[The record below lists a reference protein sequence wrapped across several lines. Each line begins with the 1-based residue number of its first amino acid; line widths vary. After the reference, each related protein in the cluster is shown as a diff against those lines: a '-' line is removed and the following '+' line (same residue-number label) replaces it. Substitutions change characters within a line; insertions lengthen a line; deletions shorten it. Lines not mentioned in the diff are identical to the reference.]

1 MESLLVNVSKYAS
14 SHQTS
19 PIENFITEA
28 FAWLLRNDS
37 AVRDA
42 MATFV
47 HMKGKEQGLHLPLI
61 DNSNYLDTQVNFG
74 GKYPDMLWYSEDQTF
89 CIVFE
94 HKVWSEL
101 HEGQLDNYRKYAEE
115 KLGKAYVLVLI
126 TAHTGQHRQNPDLA
140 LCWYQIAG
148 QIEKISSGDEK
159 DKWIRDEFI
168 NLLKSNGLINMSP
181 INPLSISYYNDAKK
195 LDKQLFDIAQRTA
208 NDEWPIQKLDD
219 DISYNRP
226 ALQRKVGVNERYGK
240 YDAWGRIGLEFNN
253 VAKEYEE
260 GGWSPGIFCG
270 FLIEGEDHGMNGLMP
285 NEPLAVLIMD
295 IDKPLHAVIETSA
308 HYKTLV
314 SGLTP
319 PMGWYLSDRITEN
332 KNENPW
338 HPLVFYRTLSDFIG
352 NAVTLEQQSETFF
365 KQMSELQQV
374 LLNCDSFV
382 LFCKEMHLRHEEN
395 V

>member
-1 MESLLVNVSKYAS
+1 M
-14 SHQTS
+14 
-19 PIENFITEA
+19 
-28 FAWLLRNDS
+28 
-37 AVRDA
+37 
-42 MATFV
+42 
-47 HMKGKEQGLHLPLI
+47 
-61 DNSNYLDTQVNFG
+61 
-74 GKYPDMLWYSEDQTF
+74 
-89 CIVFE
+89 
-94 HKVWSEL
+94 
-101 HEGQLDNYRKYAEE
+101 
-115 KLGKAYVLVLI
+115 
-126 TAHTGQHRQNPDLA
+126 
-140 LCWYQIAG
+140 
-148 QIEKISSGDEK
+148 
-159 DKWIRDEFI
+159 
-168 NLLKSNGLINMSP
+168 
-181 INPLSISYYNDAKK
+181 
-195 LDKQLFDIAQRTA
+195 
-208 NDEWPIQKLDD
+208 
-219 DISYNRP
+219 
-226 ALQRKVGVNERYGK
+226 QRKVGVNERYGK

>member
-42 MATFV
+42 IATFL
-47 HMKGKEQGLHLPLI
+47 HIKGKEQGRHLPLI
-61 DNSNYLDTQVNFG
+61 GNSSYLNTQVNFG
-74 GKYPDMLWYSEDQTF
+74 GKYPDMFWESEDQTF
-89 CIVFE
+89 SIVFE
-94 HKVWSEL
+94 HKIWSEL
-101 HEGQLDNYRKYAEE
+101 HDGQLDNYRKYAEE
-115 KLGKAYVLVLI
+115 NLGEAFVIVLI

-140 LCWYQIAG
+140 LCWYQISEE
-148 QIEKISSGDEK
+148 IEKVSSGDEK

-168 NLLKSNGLINMSP
+168 NLLKNNGLINMSP

-195 LDKQLFDIAQRTA
+195 LDQQLYDIAQRTA
-208 NDEWPIQKLDD
+208 NKEWPIQKLDS

-226 ALQRKVGVNERYGK
+226 ALQRKVGVAERYGK

-253 VAKEYEE
+253 VTQEYEE
-260 GGWSPGIFCG
+260 GGWNPGVFCG
-270 FLIEGEDHGMNGLMP
+270 FLIEGEDHDMNDLMP
-285 NEPLAVLIMD
+285 NEPLAVLILD
-295 IDKPLHAVIETSA
+295 IDKPLHAVMKTSA
-308 HYKTLV
+308 HYKRLV
-314 SGLTP
+314 NGLTP
-319 PMGWYLSDRITEN
+319 PIGWNLSDRITEN
-332 KNENPW
+332 KNGNPW

-365 KQMSELQQV
+365 KQMVELQQV

-382 LFCKEMHLRHEEN
+382 TFCKEMHLRYEEKE
-395 V
+395 